1 MGVQGFPVMASWRG
15 GEDAVAVFADGGDV
29 AAYAQ
34 PGLVLI
40 FRSCCTASPYA
51 RTMTSSYPGQ
61 SDLQHRLR
69 RACLEEYAKPLV
81 LMMGAGVSAGAVPG
95 TAEMVHFFER
105 SVSSDPDDASDFMA
119 AVRSLEPERQYQA
132 AARFLIERAGLP
144 HLNRV
149 VRGAVLRA
157 RSPRLPLELARQYLS
172 DEQRLKKLEEDFA
185 GWAVPQGL
193 KAVGQIMRLVP
204 PEVRGP
210 VITTNFDPLIEISLR
225 ASGFEP
231 YSLPV
236 DDDGSVAVPDS
247 TAVVQP
253 VVHLHGYWR
262 LGDTLHTGAQLT
274 APRHK
279 LLGSLRQILSN
290 STCLIVGYGGWD
302 DVLTSAILSIVR
314 EGGQRELEILWACHS
329 SDARLGA
336 VSSAELPG
344 RIQPYVSVDSN
355 SLFLGV
361 HQALESRI
369 GPSARRPRSAAPKPV
384 PLLRVAG
391 WLNVDEGFVATQEAR
406 SGDHRGA
413 LSYFDG
419 RDPSWVDVASG
430 RIPILDDAQRLI
442 DDLQQGSVEAPAT
455 LLEGPTGE
463 GKSTVARQAAVE
475 LARTGQV
482 QVLWAEPG
490 GQLDVTTLAST
501 VYMSRRVFL
510 FVDDADLRTREI
522 AYLIGEIKRQQRDD
536 IRLVLAA
543 RDTDWNRSLSRSSA
557 TILRTDLDVRD
568 LSGLSRNDAE
578 KIVEA
583 WSKLGNEGLGHLAQ
597 IPSSRRGEVLHRE
610 SLNAGSSA
618 LLGALLATRH
628 GGEFTDHIRNLLA
641 RLQRVDLPGGRNLL
655 EAYATVCLLPQL
667 GLPPIHVDHLAL
679 TLGVSSHEAQ
689 VLAVER
695 LGREAAASRHGTQVI
710 PRHPRIAEAA
720 VALMSEFG
728 LVGKDVLASYV
739 FKVVHELRD
748 QQWDQDLVRVA
759 FCGQDLKDEEN
770 AIAAI
775 DAAVAADPTN
785 LRLGSAKIGVYRT
798 FGRLSEALSLAS
810 TTWDAIDAMS
820 DTWIAMRRFL
830 REWARCEGLKAD
842 GRVSAGLCA
851 CALLDLPNIEELDV
865 DNAARALSG
874 LAIGLG
880 LFKHK
885 DTEKINLWRGV
896 FAEEAMKISPRPET
910 RHQAEG
916 TLAIVSAEGFESPPE
931 PKARR
936 QAIVEAIGYSLSL
949 TTMGPSKRYRHY
961 GKQTQQ
967 LFSLLGL

>member
-1 MGVQGFPVMASWRG
+1 MP
-15 GEDAVAVFADGGDV
+15 
-29 AAYAQ
+29 
-34 PGLVLI
+34 
-40 FRSCCTASPYA
+40 
-51 RTMTSSYPGQ
+51 SSHPGQ
-61 SDLQHRLR
+61 LDLQHRLR

-81 LMMGAGVSAGAVPG
+81 LMLGAGVSAGAVPG
-95 TAEMVHFFER
+95 TSEMVGFFEK
-105 SVSSDPDDASDFMA
+105 SISGDPDDASDFTA
-119 AVRSLEPERQYQA
+119 AVRPLEPERQYQA

-157 RSPRLPLELARQYLS
+157 RSPRLPLELAREYVG
-172 DEQRLKKLEEDFA
+172 DEQRLKELEEDVG
-185 GWAVPQGL
+185 GWALPQGL
-193 KAVGQIMRLVP
+193 RAVGQILALIP

-210 VITTNFDPLIEISLR
+210 VITTNFDPLVEISLR
-225 ASGFEP
+225 AAGFEP
-231 YSLPV
+231 YPLPV
-236 DDDGSVAVPDS
+236 DDDGSVAVPES

-290 STCLIVGYGGWD
+290 STCLVVGYGGWD

-314 EGGQRELEILWACHS
+314 EGGQRELEVLWACHS
-329 SDARLGA
+329 SDARMGA

-361 HQALESRI
+361 EQALQARI
-369 GPSARRPRSAAPKPV
+369 GATARRRRTAPSASAPALRST
-384 PLLRVAG
+384 G
-391 WLNVDEGFVATQEAR
+391 WLNVDEGFVATQQAR
-406 SGDHRGA
+406 SDDQRGA

-430 RIPILDDAQRLI
+430 RIPILEDAQRLI
-442 DDLQQGSVEAPAT
+442 TDLSEGSVELPAI

-463 GKSTVARQAAVE
+463 GKSTVARQAALE
-475 LARTGQV
+475 LARTSRF

-490 GQLDVTTLAST
+490 GTLDVTTLASS
-501 VYMSRRVFL
+501 VYMSRRTFL
-510 FVDDADLRTREI
+510 FVDDADLRVREI

-536 IRLVLAA
+536 LRLVLAA
-543 RDTDWNRSLSRSSA
+543 RDTDWKRSLARSSA
-557 TILRTDLDVRD
+557 TILRSDLDTRE
-568 LSGLSRNDAE
+568 LGGISRVDAAR
-578 KIVEA
+578 IVDA
-583 WSKLGNEGLGHLAQ
+583 WSKFGSEGLGNLNH
-597 IPSSRRGEVLHRE
+597 IPSGRRADVLYQE
-610 SLNAGSSA
+610 SLSAGSSA

-655 EAYATVCLLPQL
+655 EAYAIVCLLPRL
-667 GLPPIHVDHLAL
+667 GLPPIHVDHLAM
-679 TLGVSSHEAQ
+679 TLDVSSREAQ
-689 VLAVER
+689 VLAVAR

-728 LVGKDVLASYV
+728 LVEEDVLSSYV
-739 FKVVHELRD
+739 FKVVHNLRD
-748 QQWDQDLVRVA
+748 QSWDPDVVKVA
-759 FCGQDLKDEEN
+759 FCAQELESEAH

-775 DAAVAADPTN
+775 EAAVSADPTN
-785 LRLGSAKIGVYRT
+785 LRLCSARIGVYRT
-798 FGRLSEALSLAS
+798 FGHLSEALSYAG
-810 TTWDAIDAMS
+810 DAWGAIGGMS
-820 DTWIAMRRFL
+820 DTRIAMRRFV
-830 REWARCEGLKAD
+830 REWARCEGLNGN

-851 CALLDLPNIEELDV
+851 CVLLDLPNVEELDA

-880 LFKHK
+880 LLKQN
-885 DTEKINLWRGV
+885 DEGRLTSWRGV
-896 FAEEAMKISPRPET
+896 FAEEAIKISPRPET
-910 RHQAEG
+910 RHQAEE
-916 TLAIVSAEGFESPPE
+916 TLTAASANGYTSPKE
-931 PKARR
+931 AKARR
-936 QAIVEAIGYSLSL
+936 QAILDGIGYSLSL
-949 TTMGPSKRYRHY
+949 TTTGPVKTYRHY
-961 GKQTQQ
+961 GKQTQG
-967 LFSLLGL
+967 LLSLLGL